1 MPSSVGFCFFTSD
14 PVGVVRHHRDN
25 LRPRGVFVAID
36 FDIGGARAEP
46 PVAILEDTRRW
57 VEKAFAA
64 AGAWPRIGATLGLLL
79 EEAGFTRVT
88 TFGVQPYLSPRDR
101 TGPALLAGVV
111 RSLAPVIIA
120 HGIATA
126 EQLELA
132 TLEQRIAEAL
142 RQANAVLLPPTV
154 VGAWG
159 YAPDAVQKSST

>member
-1 MPSSVGFCFFTSD
+1 LVLLMSFR
-14 PVGVVRHHRDN
+14 RHV
-25 LRPRGVFVAID
+25 P
-36 FDIGGARAEP
+36 
-46 PVAILEDTRRW
+46 
-57 VEKAFAA
+57 FAA
-64 AGAWPRIGATLGLLL
+64 AGAWPRIGARLGLLL

-132 TLEQRIAEAL
+132 TLGQRIAEAL
-142 RQANAVLLPPTV
+142 QHANAVLLPQP
-154 VGAWG
+154 
-159 YAPDAVQKSST
+159 S